1 MRAQSSYT
9 EPLDH
14 ELVVIDN
21 DDDDKVNDTKTT
33 LGQLDAILQDKD
45 EYLNLVSQQGE
56 LAQSLL
62 DVLQSVSRPVSV
74 FLIPS
79 SIVQAFELS
88 PSIPSTS
95 VVDPES
101 NSKAFSTV
109 KSLPSVLDN
118 REC

>member
-1 MRAQSSYT
+1 MKAQSSYT

-21 DDDDKVNDTKTT
+21 DDDDKVNDTKTA

-45 EYLNLVSQQGE
+45 EYLNMVSQQGE

-62 DVLQSVSRPVSV
+62 DLLQSVSSPVSA
-74 FLIPS
+74 FSIPNL
-79 SIVQAFELS
+79 IVQAFERPTNIS
-88 PSIPSTS
+88 PTS
-95 VVDPES
+95 VGDSES

-109 KSLPSVLDN
+109 ESLPSVPDD